1 MGNPF
6 KARWT
11 SVGNTLCL
19 GHWEITYQGSL
30 LAIPEEKLEKDMGT
44 FGIYNF
50 MDPDDPLYAEGEE
63 EDEHHEVGDQDRGP
77 KRHELHRTRP
87 VVQDGVLEDREHG
100 TGDGAEALLDQ
111 TNVLKGQR
119 R

>member
-63 EDEHHEVGDQDRGP
+63 EDQWIVSNIDWLADFFDTQNIPIDEENFRYFYQAVNA
-77 KRHELHRTRP
+77 
-87 VVQDGVLEDREHG
+87 EDWRCG
-100 TGDGAEALLDQ
+100 SCGGC
-111 TNVLKGQR
+111 
-119 R
+119 